1 MATRALVHSHCPSA
15 LQPSRTV
22 SLSSNFQRIVSLSQS
37 GDTIRT
43 TRAIRAKLFTRQPT
57 DANPVKSRSS
67 RKRHGSI
74 VRAGGRVETE
84 SADVNSSNADVA
96 EVADDA
102 AVPPAV
108 ITDLIAFLQ
117 QELPKLFV
125 EGGMSSARF
134 ADKVEFEDPI
144 TRYDTLAGYLFNIQM
159 LRYLFHPVFIL
170 QDTYQ
175 SGPAEITTRWTMK
188 MYFWLLP
195 WRPEVVFTGLSIYAI
210 DPRSQQFVREYP
222 AFQVVQLNTP
232 VQSASD
238 IWPSAPGAPPS
249 PQLEKLQ
256 RYFQEGNSQRK
267 TIPQGPI
274 MLISPPDSAGQ
285 DKKLAMA
292 ISLDASPSTPTD
304 PDLTIGTLLRG
315 TWAAAAFGGLPL
327 AETFSAAAASLRAD
341 VTADGLLLASRGS
354 GTGAATAAAGS
365 GATDGTTAG
374 SGIGATDAEG
384 AGLVGA
390 ASALVSYPSGSPIPF
405 LKRNE
410 VLYKLEH
417 FSLDST
423 RHGAPY
429 L

>member
-1 MATRALVHSHCPSA
+1 
-15 LQPSRTV
+15 
-22 SLSSNFQRIVSLSQS
+22 
-37 GDTIRT
+37 
-43 TRAIRAKLFTRQPT
+43 
-57 DANPVKSRSS
+57 
-67 RKRHGSI
+67 
-74 VRAGGRVETE
+74 
-84 SADVNSSNADVA
+84 
-96 EVADDA
+96 
-102 AVPPAV
+102 
-108 ITDLIAFLQ
+108 
-117 QELPKLFV
+117 
-125 EGGMSSARF
+125 MSSARF

-195 WRPEVVFTGLSIYAI
+195 WRPEVVFTGLSIYGI
-210 DPRSQQFVREYP
+210 DPRSQLFVSHRDVWDSIQDNGYFSQEGLRDLVKQMMTLYSPPAQLNSPPFDVLLRRATYEVREYP

-232 VQSASD
+232 VQSTSD

-285 DKKLAMA
+285 DKKLVMA
-292 ISLDASPSTPTD
+292 IPLDAPPPTPTD
-304 PDLTIGTLLRG
+304 PDLTIGTLPSG
-315 TWAAAAFGGLPL
+315 TWAAASFGGLPL

-354 GTGAATAAAGS
+354 GTGGATAAAGS

-374 SGIGATDAEG
+374 SGSGTTDAEG

-410 VLYKLEH
+410 ALYKLET
-417 FSLDST
+417 FLLEST
-423 RHGAPY
+423 RLGAPY